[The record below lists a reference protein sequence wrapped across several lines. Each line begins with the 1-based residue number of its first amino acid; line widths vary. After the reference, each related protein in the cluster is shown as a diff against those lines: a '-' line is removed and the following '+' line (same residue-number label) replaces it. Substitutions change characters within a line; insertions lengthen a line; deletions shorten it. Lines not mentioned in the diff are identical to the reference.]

1 MLLGQPFT
9 EAELLAICLS
19 PDHPLREYGLVLR
32 RLPRTTTS
40 NPPFSQSNRNT
51 KRASSISILSDLGVR
66 NPERAL
72 DAPELP
78 LPSLSS
84 LAPSGRLSPASYI
97 SNARRPSKL
106 RNFFGQ
112 RPPSE
117 LISNHLTE
125 FFPNAEKKVLQ
136 RTARNS
142 MMRRRESM
150 VSYKQPSSRFSTSTQ
165 GSRISQPPPVPDKGE
180 TEDLPRV
187 SLSTDDGRSV
197 DLHIDSVGV
206 RKDSAPHLPPIP
218 FPSAPLSEFIDDA
231 TSSIQKKR
239 MSRAMSTSSKRLSLI
254 TELRSKRDK
263 SDTAS
268 LMTVDQITEAV
279 ESRRASTVYGHEED
293 LDEWTKVDSE
303 IESMVPTAVADDDA
317 VDEDDDDDDDD
328 DDDHSEMSDDEED
341 ETLNDDAAGLGL
353 DLDDDGLIRNVMSA
367 KRGKLFLKR
376 FLNILL
382 IDPAVAANKW
392 IKGALIGA
400 GSFGKVYLG
409 MDASSGFLMAVK
421 QVELTTGSA
430 PNQERKKSMITAL
443 EREIELLQT
452 LQHENIVQYLC
463 QL

>member
-9 EAELLAICLS
+9 EAELLAICIS
-19 PDHPLREYGLVLR
+19 PDHPLRENGLVLR
-32 RLPRTTTS
+32 RLPRTTG
-40 NPPFSQSNRNT
+40 NALFSQSNRNT

-78 LPSLSS
+78 LPSLSAV
-84 LAPSGRLSPASYI
+84 APSGRLSPASYT

-117 LISNHLTE
+117 LITNHLTE

-142 MMRRRESM
+142 MMRRRESV

-165 GSRISQPPPVPDKGE
+165 GSRISQPPPVPDKGD

-197 DLHIDSVGV
+197 DLHIDSVDV
-206 RKDSAPHLPPIP
+206 RKGSIPHLPPIP
-218 FPSAPLSEFIDDA
+218 FPSASLSEFIDDA
-231 TSSIQKKR
+231 TSNIQQKR
-239 MSRAMSTSSKRLSLI
+239 MSRTMSTSSKRLSLI

-279 ESRRASTVYGHEED
+279 ESRRASTVYGREED
-293 LDEWTKVDSE
+293 LDGWTKVDSE
-303 IESMVPTAVADDDA
+303 IESMVPAAVADDDGA
-317 VDEDDDDDDDD
+317 VDEDDEDDDDD
-328 DDDHSEMSDDEED
+328 SEMSDDEED
-341 ETLNDDAAGLGL
+341 ETLNDDAAELGL

-367 KRGKLFLKR
+367 KRGKLFVKR
-376 FLNILL
+376 FLDCSL
-382 IDPAVAANKW
+382 IC
-392 IKGALIGA
+392 L
-400 GSFGKVYLG
+400 
-409 MDASSGFLMAVK
+409 
-421 QVELTTGSA
+421 
-430 PNQERKKSMITAL
+430 
-443 EREIELLQT
+443 
-452 LQHENIVQYLC
+452 
-463 QL
+463 

>member
-1 MLLGQPFT
+1 MVGASTQTLASETDQVRKTFFYLVFVFTMLTGQPFT

-19 PDHPLREYGLVLR
+19 PDHPLRENGLVLR
-32 RLPRTTTS
+32 RLPRTTTG
-40 NPPFSQSNRNT
+40 NAPFNQSNRNT

-78 LPSLSS
+78 LPSHSS

-117 LISNHLTE
+117 LITNHLTE
-125 FFPNAEKKVLQ
+125 FFPNAQKKVLQ

-142 MMRRRESM
+142 MMRRRESV

-165 GSRISQPPPVPDKGE
+165 GSRISQPPPVPDKGD

-197 DLHIDSVGV
+197 DLHIDSVDV
-206 RKDSAPHLPPIP
+206 RKDSVPHLPPIP

-231 TSSIQKKR
+231 TSNIQKKR
-239 MSRAMSTSSKRLSLI
+239 MSRTMSTSSKRLSLI

-279 ESRRASTVYGHEED
+279 ESRRASTVFGREED
-293 LDEWTKVDSE
+293 LDGWTKVDSE
-303 IESMVPTAVADDDA
+303 IESMVPTAVADDDGA

-328 DDDHSEMSDDEED
+328 DDSEMSDDEED
-341 ETLNDDAAGLGL
+341 ETLNDDAAELGL
-353 DLDDDGLIRNVMSA
+353 DLDDDGLIRNVMNA
-367 KRGKLFLKR
+367 KRGKPFLKR
-376 FLNILL
+376 ILGILL
-382 IDPAVAANKW
+382 INLPLQ
-392 IKGALIGA
+392 LIN
-400 GSFGKVYLG
+400 GS
-409 MDASSGFLMAVK
+409 
-421 QVELTTGSA
+421 
-430 PNQERKKSMITAL
+430 R
-443 EREIELLQT
+443 ELLS
-452 LQHENIVQYLC
+452 VQGHLEKC
-463 QL
+463 ISGWMLLVVSSWQ